1 MTRSK
6 LELLLFPYLPDV
18 LTESQKSS
26 KVGYLLTKMRKD
38 GRIHPAEGK
47 VWTPGPEN

>member
-1 MTRSK
+1 MRSNEASIDK
-6 LELLLFPYLPDV
+6 
-18 LTESQKSS
+18 

-47 VWTPGPEN
+47 VWTPGP